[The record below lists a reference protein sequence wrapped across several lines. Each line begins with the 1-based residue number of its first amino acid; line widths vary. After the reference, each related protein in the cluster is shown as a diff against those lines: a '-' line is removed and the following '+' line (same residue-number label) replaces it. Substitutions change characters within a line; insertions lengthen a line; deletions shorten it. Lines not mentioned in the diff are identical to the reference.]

1 MFHTVKDTMNEKYIY
16 GAELVGKYQFP
27 QLEETSVIPNSDR
40 AIPFHMATKEKNPK
54 KAICH
59 FFEDDY
65 QFERVWK
72 DCDRYIPILKN
83 FKAVCTPDFS
93 SYSNMPLAMQ
103 IWNRYRNRSLAYY
116 MWLND
121 VNIVPTVGW
130 GSEYTYEYC
139 FDGLPRNSTLAV
151 STNGCF
157 TKEGKEC
164 YRNGFKEMCRRLEP
178 NRIII
183 IGREIEVDV
192 NVEKIYL
199 NSYGQEMSN
208 RLEVK

>member
-16 GAELVGKYQFP
+16 GAKLVGKYQFP
-27 QLEETSVIPNSDR
+27 QLEETSVIPNSDH
-40 AIPFHMATKEKNPK
+40 AVPFHIAAKEKNPK

-130 GSEYTYEYC
+130 GSEETYGYC
-139 FDGLPRNSTLAV
+139 FDGLPKNSTLSV

-208 RLEVK
+208 RLERK